1 MDTTP
6 SRKVSCFAIKSAF
19 LSVQQQKQQQKQQ
32 QLQLQRLQKERSLP
46 SVKNLIR
53 LFLRIHFPKNV
64 CNSTDP
70 GEGNIKREAVTV
82 SLFVL
87 LSRAEVFNQRSIR
100 THNHSVHRQKNVS
113 ADPLLQ
119 KPDLQTEPKVL
130 RLRLRCLHRM

>member
-1 MDTTP
+1 M
-6 SRKVSCFAIKSAF
+6 
-19 LSVQQQKQQQKQQ
+19 SVQQQKQQQKQQ

-53 LFLRIHFPKNV
+53 LFLRILFPKNV

-87 LSRAEVFNQRSIR
+87 LN
-100 THNHSVHRQKNVS
+100 
-113 ADPLLQ
+113 
-119 KPDLQTEPKVL
+119 
-130 RLRLRCLHRM
+130 